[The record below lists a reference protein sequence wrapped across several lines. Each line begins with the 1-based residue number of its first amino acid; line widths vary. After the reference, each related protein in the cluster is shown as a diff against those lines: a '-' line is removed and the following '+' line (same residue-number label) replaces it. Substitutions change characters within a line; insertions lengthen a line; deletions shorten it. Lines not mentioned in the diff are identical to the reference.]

1 MGNEKVWLLIERLYD
16 KTKRGEIAWKE
27 TESKLEYQVSFSNY
41 SVRIGERESNI
52 SNNVDYWIY
61 IINEEGDIVE
71 AVSDVV
77 LNENNYGNAYAIMGE
92 MFGSAR
98 RKAKGVDKALDD
110 LLGELDDD
118 L

>member
-1 MGNEKVWLLIERLYD
+1 MGNEKVWLLIQKLFD
-16 KTKRGEIAWKE
+16 KTSRGEVAWKE
-27 TESKLEYQVSFSNY
+27 TESKLDYQVSFSSY

-52 SNNVDYWIY
+52 QNNVDYVIF

-71 AVSDVV
+71 AVNDVV
-77 LNENNYGNAYAIMGE
+77 LNDNGYGDAYAVMGRL
-92 MFGSAR
+92 FSSAR
-98 RKAKGVDKALDD
+98 RKARGVDKALDD